1 MQENYLAKWL
11 NDELT
16 EAELA
21 EFKKSEAFETYQK
34 IKDSA
39 SNLEAPEFDMDKA
52 WSSIEPLKTAEDTKV
67 FILTPFKKF
76 LRVAAVIAVL
86 LTGSFFYLSTLSES
100 FTTDY
105 AENKTISLPDTSEV
119 ILNAES
125 ELTFSKNKWE
135 SNRNVNLKGEAFFK
149 VAKGQKFTVATDQGL
164 VTVLGTQ
171 FNVETRKEYFEVTC
185 FEGLVSVTMD
195 GKETQLPAGNSL
207 LMLNGKS
214 TMLKAA
220 INGKPT
226 WLSNESSFKSIPL
239 NYVLDE
245 LQRQYNIKITTKN
258 INTSQLFSGSFSNE
272 NLELALKSISV
283 PLQIKFNLDGNKV
296 LFYDEKAP

>member
-1 MQENYLAKWL
+1 MQDNYLAKWL

-34 IKDSA
+34 IKES
-39 SNLEAPEFDMDKA
+39 SSQLESPEFDMDKA
-52 WSSIEPLKTAEDTKV
+52 WETIDEHKTEKEAKV
-67 FILTPFKKF
+67 FILSPFKKF
-76 LRVAAVIAVL
+76 LRVAAIIAVL

-100 FTTDY
+100 FSTDF

-125 ELTFSKNKWE
+125 ELAFSKNKWDT
-135 SNRNVNLKGEAFFK
+135 NRNVDLKGEAYFK
-149 VAKGQKFTVATDQGL
+149 VAKGKKFTVATDQGL

-185 FEGLVSVTMD
+185 FEGLVRVTID
-195 GKETQLPAGNSL
+195 GEETKLPAGNSL

-220 INGKPT
+220 VNGKPS

-245 LQRQYNIKITTKN
+245 LQRQYNIEITTEN
-258 INTSQLFSGSFSNE
+258 INTTQLFSGSFSNE

-296 LFYDEKAP
+296 LFYDEKAH

>member
-39 SNLEAPEFDMDKA
+39 SNLEAPEFDMDKV
-52 WSSIEPLKTAEDTKV
+52 WSSLEPLKTAEDTKV
-67 FILTPFKKF
+67 FILSPFKKF
-76 LRVAAVIAVL
+76 LRVAAVITVL

-245 LQRQYNIKITTKN
+245 LQRQYNIKITTEN